1 MLTKKIKAFTLA
13 EILVTLA
20 LTSIVATFSFM
31 GYTLIQKLLKQYNEQ
46 NFFITQINA
55 LNNRIHL
62 LVSQPGDILKESE
75 NKFIFS
81 SDTTISF
88 ITFNN
93 TTVLLNRFNK
103 TDTFKLKPEKLNVQF
118 EPIKNPV
125 WQNKM
130 VNAFEFDIY
139 FQEQRFHLAFHKS
152 YDAYSK
158 LLIEKENKTWLQ

>member
-31 GYTLIQKLLKQYNEQ
+31 GYTLIQKLLKQYNDQ

-62 LVSQPGDILKESE
+62 MVSQHGTILKESE
-75 NKFIFS
+75 NKFVFS
-81 SDTTISF
+81 SDTTLSF

-93 TTVLLNRFNK
+93 NSVLLNRFNK
-103 TDTFKLKPEKLNVQF
+103 TDTFKLKPEKLNAQF
-118 EPIKNPV
+118 EPIKNPD

-139 FQEQRFHLAFHKS
+139 FQEQRFHLAFNKN